1 MAETNGMIKDVFDVD
16 CSDCQHKDVCKFR
29 DNAGDFLK
37 SIRGTYTE
45 SGSNPFVITVSC
57 THKKKEVPTSK
68 VGARVGVELVGG
80 NPTIPAVR
88 GVDLSGDDGIIRVQ
102 TDTSSDKTDGSKIVT
117 RKLK

>member
-1 MAETNGMIKDVFDVD
+1 MAEINGMIKDVFDVD

-57 THKKKEVPTSK
+57 THKKKEVPT
-68 VGARVGVELVGG
+68 ARDGVEIVGG
-80 NPTIPAVR
+80 NPAIPAVR
-88 GVDLSGDDGIIRVQ
+88 GVDLSGDDGVIRIQ

-117 RKLK
+117 RELK

>member
-68 VGARVGVELVGG
+68 VGARGVERIGS
-80 NPTIPAVR
+80 NPAIPAVR
-88 GVDLSGDDGIIRVQ
+88 GVDLSGDDGIGRVQ

>member
-57 THKKKEVPTSK
+57 THKKKEVPTPK
-68 VGARVGVELVGG
+68 VGVRGVEIVGS
-80 NPTIPAVR
+80 NPAIPAVR
-88 GVDLSGDDGIIRVQ
+88 GADLSGDDGIIRVQ

>member
-45 SGSNPFVITVSC
+45 NGSNPFVITVSC
-57 THKKKEVPTSK
+57 THKKKEVPTAK
-68 VGARVGVELVGG
+68 VGMELIGS
-80 NPTIPAVR
+80 NPAIPAVR
-88 GVDLSGDDGIIRVQ
+88 GVDLSRDDGIGRVQ
-102 TDTSSDKTDGSKIVT
+102 TEMSSSDKTVESKIVT

>member
-57 THKKKEVPTSK
+57 THKKKEVPTAR
-68 VGARVGVELVGG
+68 VGARGVEIVGG
-80 NPTIPAVR
+80 NPAIPAVR

>member
-57 THKKKEVPTSK
+57 THKKKEVPTTPK
-68 VGARVGVELVGG
+68 VGVEIVGG
-80 NPTIPAVR
+80 NPVIPAVR
-88 GVDLSGDDGIIRVQ
+88 GVDLSRDDGIGRVQ

>member
-57 THKKKEVPTSK
+57 THKKKESPT
-68 VGARVGVELVGG
+68 ARVGRELIGS
-80 NPTIPAVR
+80 NPAIPAVR
-88 GVDLSGDDGIIRVQ
+88 GCDLSGDDGIGRVQ

-117 RKLK
+117 RELK